1 MNQLK
6 ELKKEIENIKTRN
19 KRVEA
24 DKAWETSWTRRIMIT
39 ILTYIVIVIFFYVA
53 NLPKPFVNSIIPA
66 LAFLVSTLTLSL
78 IKKVWLKKQ
87 SK

>member
-1 MNQLK
+1 MTQLK

-24 DKAWETSWTRRIMIT
+24 NKAWETSWTRRIMIT

-78 IKKVWLKKQ
+78 IKKLWLKKQ